1 MAGAQSVVHISL
13 DVPRTPDKDREEGQG
28 LEDVGEKSEE
38 AGTSFTLMN
47 IMDLELPH
55 SQI

>member
-13 DVPRTPDKDREEGQG
+13 DVQRNPDKDREEGQG